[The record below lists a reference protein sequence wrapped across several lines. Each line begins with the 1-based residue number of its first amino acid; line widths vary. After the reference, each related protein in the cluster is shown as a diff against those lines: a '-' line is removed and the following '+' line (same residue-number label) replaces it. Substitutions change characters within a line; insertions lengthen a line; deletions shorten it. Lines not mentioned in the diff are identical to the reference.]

1 MAVALSRIALQMH
14 SGDDLQVLVGGLG
27 LGYTVREAVWSYAES
42 SLFADALREVFEEV
56 YVEAVTYENRLIDQ
70 HETDWLFFAR
80 AVDC

>member
-1 MAVALSRIALQMH
+1 M
-14 SGDDLQVLVGGLG
+14 
-27 LGYTVREAVWSYAES
+27 WSYAES

-80 AVDC
+80 AVDR

>member
-42 SLFADALREVFEEV
+42 SLFADALREEV
-56 YVEAVTYENRLIDQ
+56 YVEAVTNENRLIDQ